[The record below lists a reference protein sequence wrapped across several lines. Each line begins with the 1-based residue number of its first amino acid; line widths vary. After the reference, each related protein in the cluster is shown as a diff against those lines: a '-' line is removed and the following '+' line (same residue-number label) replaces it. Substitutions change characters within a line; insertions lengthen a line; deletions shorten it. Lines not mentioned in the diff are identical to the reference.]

1 MAMSD
6 VLKKFRD
13 MPKQEDDSIDEDV
26 DTSTPR
32 TILLSDEEVKALGQ
46 STKPGE
52 EVELSVKGRLEQDG
66 HFHVMSVSGKTTMPD
81 QEMGDMAAQVAG
93 VDRAMPSPS

>member
-32 TILLSDEEVKALGQ
+32 TILLSDEEV
-46 STKPGE
+46 
-52 EVELSVKGRLEQDG
+52 
-66 HFHVMSVSGKTTMPD
+66 
-81 QEMGDMAAQVAG
+81 
-93 VDRAMPSPS
+93 